1 MNKPSPFA
9 QVKEQA
15 LRDSNSPMSEREIN
29 QAAETAA
36 EQAREN
42 FGKMIEQ
49 GADPW
54 ATREQILQDLSQE
67 PERPKPQPRT
77 QQSRQ

>member
-1 MNKPSPFA
+1 MSKPSPFA

-15 LRDSNSPMSEREIN
+15 LRDNSSPMSEREIN
-29 QAAETAA
+29 QTAEIAA
-36 EQAREN
+36 EQARES

-54 ATREQILQDLSQE
+54 AAREQVLQDLSQE
-67 PERPKPQPRT
+67 PEKATPSPKR
-77 QQSRQ
+77 